1 MLQVALTRIPEQF
14 NASAEASLCD
24 VVLRVMGSELPA
36 CGALD
41 FGAPESGGPRFSE

>member
-1 MLQVALTRIPEQF
+1 VNSDEPEF
-14 NASAEASLCD
+14 LD
-24 VVLRVMGSELPA
+24 VEDVIEIYATQLVRDSELPA